1 MGTCYISL
9 KFYLGISSVS
19 NLKEKMRKKIKKK
32 IKKRIKNKNI
42 ITGKLNDH
50 LFSDVIQADKDRAV
64 EEIIE
69 SSSPRKS
76 FFVMIAVSAVLATM
90 GIIENNAAVIIGGM
104 LVAPMLSPILAIAL
118 GVEMADYRLLKRSF
132 RVVVLA
138 VIYAIAFSWIFALVL
153 NQGRVD
159 VENLNHEMTLRVG
172 INLSTILIALV
183 AGFGAS
189 LSLIRSEL
197 AKFMSGVAIAVA
209 LIPPLSM
216 SAIGISILNFNIF
229 YNAFASFCINL
240 VGIVLASLVVFSLV
254 RLSDA
259 KKELEEELKE
269 EEELLGK

>member
-1 MGTCYISL
+1 ML
-9 KFYLGISSVS
+9 KTKRTKS
-19 NLKEKMRKKIKKK
+19 NGKIAKVA
-32 IKKRIKNKNI
+32 NN
-42 ITGKLNDH
+42 LEDH
-50 LFSDVIQADKDRAV
+50 LFTDVTLEDKNRAV

-90 GIIENNAAVIIGGM
+90 GILDNNAAVIIGGM

-118 GVEMADYRLLKRSF
+118 GIEMADIKLIRRSF
-132 RVVVLA
+132 KVVVLA
-138 VIYAIAFSWIFALVL
+138 VLYAVGASLLFALLL
-153 NQGRVD
+153 NQGEVN
-159 VENLNHEMTLRVG
+159 VENLNHEMSLRVEIG
-172 INLSTILIALV
+172 LTTILIALV

-189 LSLIRSEL
+189 LSLVRSEL

-216 SAIGISILNFNIF
+216 SAVGISILDFNIF

-240 VGIVLASLVVFSLV
+240 VGIILASLVVFSLV

-259 KKELEEELKE
+259 KNEVEKELAEENDLLDKE
-269 EEELLGK
+269 

>member
-1 MGTCYISL
+1 M
-9 KFYLGISSVS
+9 
-19 NLKEKMRKKIKKK
+19 
-32 IKKRIKNKNI
+32 KNKNKRKNLKRKGV
-42 ITGKLNDH
+42 TNKLEDH
-50 LFSDVIQADKDRAV
+50 LFKDITQSDRNRAV

-76 FFVMIAVSAVLATM
+76 FFVMISVSAVLATI
-90 GIIENNAAVIIGGM
+90 GIIDNNAAVIIGGM

-118 GVEMADYRLLKRSF
+118 GIEMSDYRLIKRSF
-132 RVVVLA
+132 RVVL
-138 VIYAIAFSWIFALVL
+138 FSIFYTVSSALVFALLL
-153 NQGRVD
+153 NNGQVN
-159 VENLNHEMTLRVG
+159 VEHLNHEMSLRVETG
-172 INLSTILIALV
+172 LTTILVALV

-189 LSLIRSEL
+189 LALVRSEL

-240 VGIVLASLVVFSLV
+240 VGIILAALVVFSLA

-259 KKELEEELKE
+259 KNEVDKELAEEKD
-269 EEELLGK
+269 LLDK

>member
-1 MGTCYISL
+1 MGTYYISL

>member
-1 MGTCYISL
+1 MVWL
-9 KFYLGISSVS
+9 
-19 NLKEKMRKKIKKK
+19 KIKKNNMPRKNTKSFSKKKK
-32 IKKRIKNKNI
+32 IADR
-42 ITGKLNDH
+42 LEDH
-50 LFSDVIQADKDRAV
+50 LFVDVTLKDKNRAV

-90 GIIENNAAVIIGGM
+90 GIIDDNAAVIIGGM

-118 GVEMADYRLLKRSF
+118 GIEMADIKLIKRSF
-132 RVVVLA
+132 KVVVLA
-138 VIYAIAFSWIFALVL
+138 SLYAIGASLLFALLL
-153 NQGRVD
+153 NQGAVD
-159 VENLNHEMTLRVG
+159 VENLNHEMSLRVQIG
-172 INLSTILIALV
+172 LTTILIALV

-189 LSLIRSEL
+189 LSLVRSEL

-216 SAIGISILNFNIF
+216 SAVGISILDFNIF

-240 VGIVLASLVVFSLV
+240 VGIILAALVVFSMV

-259 KKELEEELKE
+259 KRKLKIELQEEKD
-269 EEELLGK
+269 LLDKN

>member
-1 MGTCYISL
+1 L

>member
-1 MGTCYISL
+1 MGIYYISL

>member
-1 MGTCYISL
+1 MGRKRI
-9 KFYLGISSVS
+9 
-19 NLKEKMRKKIKKK
+19 KKIKRKSIGIKK
-32 IKKRIKNKNI
+32 IS
-42 ITGKLNDH
+42 GHLEDH
-50 LFSDVIQADKDRAV
+50 LFVDVTLKDKNRAV

-90 GIIENNAAVIIGGM
+90 GIIDNNAAVIIGGM

-118 GVEMADYRLLKRSF
+118 GVEMADIRLIRRSF
-132 RVVVLA
+132 KVVVLA
-138 VIYAIAFSWIFALVL
+138 VFYAVGTSLIFALLL
-153 NQGRVD
+153 NQGQVN
-159 VENLNHEMTLRVG
+159 VENLNHEMSLRVEIG
-172 INLSTILIALV
+172 LTTILIALV

-189 LSLIRSEL
+189 LSLVRSEL

-240 VGIVLASLVVFSLV
+240 VGIILASLVVFSLV
-254 RLSDA
+254 KLSDS
-259 KKELEEELKE
+259 KKELEEELAE
-269 EEELLGK
+269 EADLLDKK

>member
-1 MGTCYISL
+1 MSRKRI
-9 KFYLGISSVS
+9 
-19 NLKEKMRKKIKKK
+19 KKIKRKSIGIKK
-32 IKKRIKNKNI
+32 IS
-42 ITGKLNDH
+42 GHLEDH
-50 LFSDVIQADKDRAV
+50 LFVDVTLKDKNRAV

-90 GIIENNAAVIIGGM
+90 GIIDNNAAVIIGGM

-118 GVEMADYRLLKRSF
+118 GVEMADIRLIRRSF
-132 RVVVLA
+132 KVVVLA
-138 VIYAIAFSWIFALVL
+138 VFYAVGTSLIFALLL
-153 NQGRVD
+153 NQGQVN
-159 VENLNHEMTLRVG
+159 VENLNHEMSLRVEIG
-172 INLSTILIALV
+172 LTTILIALV

-189 LSLIRSEL
+189 LSLVRSEL

-240 VGIVLASLVVFSLV
+240 VGIILASLVVFSLV
-254 RLSDA
+254 KLSDS
-259 KKELEEELKE
+259 KKELEEELAE
-269 EEELLGK
+269 EADLLDKK